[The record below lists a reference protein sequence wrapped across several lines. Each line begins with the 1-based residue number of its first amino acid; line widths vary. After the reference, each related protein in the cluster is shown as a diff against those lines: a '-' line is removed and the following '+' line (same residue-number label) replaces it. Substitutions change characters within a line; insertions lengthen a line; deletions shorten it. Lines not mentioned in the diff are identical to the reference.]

1 MKPTLPTRRPT
12 LLTAGILCLLF
23 LTAWL
28 PRMLSVD
35 AFVTPDERK
44 WLARSANFYLALH
57 EQDPVATMQTEH
69 PGVTVMWIGALGWR
83 TTFPDYVDRTPGS
96 MSDIRL
102 EEWLAQDGAHTPL
115 EILAGARRWMVL
127 AIAGLLTLAFLPLRR
142 LFGAPT
148 AALMTLFLAL
158 DPYFVALTRLL
169 HLDGLLTV
177 LAVLAVS
184 SFLAWLY
191 RGRQPFYLLL
201 SALATGL
208 AGLTKMPAIFI
219 VPFAGMLLVIE
230 MVRRRHEDAQIRRGL
245 VGGYLLWGGIT
256 LAVFVLFWPV
266 LWVDAPHVVRFIREQ
281 LTVHIH
287 GHELPNYFLGRVTD
301 DPGLL
306 FYPVAMLYRSTPWT
320 LAGLLLAF
328 LLAWRGRPPLD
339 SSTKRW
345 TMFGFLFF
353 AVIFIVGMTEGAK
366 KFDRYVLPAL
376 AMLTLVAGL
385 GWAGFLQWIKMR
397 VGRHSLAASVL
408 ALLILGQ
415 VWTLTRHAPYY
426 FTYYNPL
433 PELLLGSRADPEQVV
448 LVGWGEGL
456 DAAAEW
462 INQQPGSSDL
472 HIAAWYNDG
481 PFSYFRHTDTPRTMS
496 WDDPAFWLG
505 DYVVVYINQRQREI
519 PARDVINYFADQ
531 EPVYVVTRD
540 GLDLARV
547 YDLRGAE
554 PPPFTHMQRTP
565 AAGLLAAFGLRGYT
579 LDDGSLFAGETV
591 DLSLFWERTG
601 PITDEDQAL
610 IQLLDDDGAVVWQEA
625 RAPAGVALDDWPLHE
640 IWLDPYTITLPDDA
654 QGGSYDLVLSLLN
667 GEGVATGM
675 LDVGE
680 LVVQQPALT
689 YPDARWDENGIVS
702 IEHPAQMQAGRP
714 LALSMTAQGVT
725 DGRVKISLR
734 LENEAGEVIAQ
745 QDKDL
750 DAEMRFSLQ
759 TKAVSKPGLYRIIA
773 ILYNAQ
779 TLAPLAD
786 DNGHTEVVLSEV
798 TLFDND

>member
-1 MKPTLPTRRPT
+1 MKPTLPTRRSA
-12 LLTAGILCLLF
+12 LLTAWVLCLLF

-28 PRMLSVD
+28 PRTMSLD

-44 WLARSANFYLALH
+44 WLARSANFYLALNEH
-57 EQDPVATMQTEH
+57 DLAATFQTEH

-102 EEWLAQDGAHTPL
+102 EEWLAEDGVHTPL

-208 AGLTKMPAIFI
+208 AGLTKTPAIFI
-219 VPFAGMLLVIE
+219 VPFTGILLVVE
-230 MVRRRHEDAQIRRGL
+230 MMRRRKEGAPIRRKL
-245 VGGYLLWGGIT
+245 ARGYLIWGGVT
-256 LAVFVLFWPV
+256 LATFILLWPT
-266 LWVDAPHVVRFIREQ
+266 LWVDTPHVLRFIWEQ
-281 LTVHIH
+281 MMVHAQ
-287 GHELPNYFLGRVTD
+287 GHELPNYFMGRMTD

-320 LAGLLLAF
+320 LAGLFIAL
-328 LLAWRGRPPLD
+328 LLAWRKRPPLD
-339 SSTKRW
+339 GGVKRRA
-345 TMFGFLFF
+345 MFGFLLF
-353 AVIFIVGMTEGAK
+353 ALIFTIGMTAGAK
-366 KFDRYVLPAL
+366 KFDRYALPSL
-376 AMLTLVAGL
+376 TMLTLAAGL
-385 GWAGFLQWIKMR
+385 GWAGFATWLGTR
-397 VGRHSLAASVL
+397 SGRPRLTPALL
-408 ALLILGQ
+408 ALLILAQG
-415 VWTLTRHAPYY
+415 WTLARHYPYY

-433 PELLLGSRADPEQVV
+433 PELLLGARADAEQIM

-472 HIAAWYNDG
+472 HVVAWYNDG
-481 PFSYFRHTDTPRTMS
+481 PFSYFRRTNTRTMD
-496 WDDPAFWLG
+496 WDDPAFWLA
-505 DYVVVYINQRQREI
+505 DYAVVYINQRQREI

-565 AAGLLAAFGLRGYT
+565 AAGPLAAFRLRGYT

-689 YPDARWDENGIVS
+689 YPNARWDENEIVS

-798 TLFDND
+798 TLFDNE